1 MITTQDTV
9 NHGFEIIPSSAP
21 GNIEFSNPAFVI
33 TGDDRNVGI
42 GTSSPEQ
49 KLDVG
54 GGLQN
59 RGVRR
64 LVAGNNTSVGIYET
78 SFLVTFAASAAK
90 YLRVQMDG
98 NIAAGMNVHVSANY
112 GNVNAIGSFE
122 KRYVIGTNAVNT
134 GNYGTA
140 SATICDIG
148 GTSNNISLGNT
159 TKPNATTLYI
169 PVVSTNSSYS
179 INFHFVIT
187 LKGEVSGITSIDMI
201 AQ

>member
-1 MITTQDTV
+1 
-9 NHGFEIIPSSAP
+9 
-21 GNIEFSNPAFVI
+21 
-33 TGDDRNVGI
+33 
-42 GTSSPEQ
+42 
-49 KLDVG
+49 
-54 GGLQN
+54 
-59 RGVRR
+59 
-64 LVAGNNTSVGIYET
+64 
-78 SFLVTFAASAAK
+78 
-90 YLRVQMDG
+90 MDG